1 MLNKTENGLSHFV
14 AEDGTYKG
22 RQVVAQKTKS
32 KKVTRV

>member
-1 MLNKTENGLSHFV
+1 MLNKAENGLSHFI

-22 RQVVAQKTKS
+22 RQVITAKTKS